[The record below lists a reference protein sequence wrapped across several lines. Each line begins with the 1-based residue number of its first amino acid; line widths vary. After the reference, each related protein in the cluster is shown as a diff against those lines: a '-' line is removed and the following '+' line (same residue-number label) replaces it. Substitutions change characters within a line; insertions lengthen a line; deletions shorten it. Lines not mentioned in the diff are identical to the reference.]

1 MTEAKEVNLLD
12 SKAVKCLVKEEIL
25 KQDPDVQNDV
35 IDNVTDIVV
44 ERLNKISIDTVLY
57 WIKPK
62 GVKSMGVWSDI
73 QNAHRENKFVIRT
86 KL

>member
-12 SKAVKCLVKEEIL
+12 IKAVESFVEKKIL
-25 KQDPDVQNDV
+25 EQDPEIPDVVVQSV
-35 IDNVTDIVV
+35 ADIVV

-62 GVKSMGVWSDI
+62 GVKSMEIWSGI
-73 QNAHRENKFVIRT
+73 QNAHRESKFTVRT

>member
-12 SKAVKCLVKEEIL
+12 SKAVGCLVREEIL
-25 KQDPDVQNDV
+25 KQDPDVSDAVMNS
-35 IDNVTDIVV
+35 VTDIVV

-62 GVKSMGVWSDI
+62 GIKSMGIWSDI
-73 QNAHRENKFVIRT
+73 QNAHRENKFTVRT

>member
-1 MTEAKEVNLLD
+1 MTEPNKVNLLD
-12 SKAVKCLVKEEIL
+12 NKAVGCLVREEIL
-25 KQDPDVQNDV
+25 KQDPDAQDAVVDS
-35 IDNVTDIVV
+35 VTDIVV